1 MTVLF
6 RQHFQTC
13 YLVDDVKQSMAD
25 FGDKYGITKWH
36 VLDMLEMMGEGA
48 PARFIALAWAGGMM
62 IELIEPDE
70 AVPSIYKG
78 WQKDSGQEA
87 RFHHLGFLVY
97 SEEDFAEIK
106 QQLLEQGFPIVAEA
120 ELGDVLKAA
129 YMDTTK
135 ALGHFYELIYLPD
148 GESSQFFADVPVN

>member
-6 RQHFQTC
+6 QRHFQTC
-13 YLVDDVKQSMAD
+13 YLVDDVKQAMAR
-25 FGDKYGITKWH
+25 FGENYGITKWH
-36 VLDMLEMMGEGA
+36 VMDMLEMMGEGA
-48 PARFIALAWAGGMM
+48 PARFIALAWAGDMM

-70 AVPSIYKG
+70 AVPSIYQE
-78 WQKDSGQEA
+78 WQRDRGLES

-97 SEEDFAEIK
+97 SEEEFSGIK
-106 QQLLEQGFPIVAEA
+106 QQLVEQGFPIVAEA
-120 ELGDVLKAA
+120 ELGNVLKAA

-148 GESSQFFADVPVN
+148 GESSQFFADVPFN